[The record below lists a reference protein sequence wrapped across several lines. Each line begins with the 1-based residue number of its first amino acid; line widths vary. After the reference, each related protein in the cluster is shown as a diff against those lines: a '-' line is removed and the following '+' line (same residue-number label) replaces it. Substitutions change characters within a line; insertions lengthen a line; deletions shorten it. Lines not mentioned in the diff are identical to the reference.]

1 MKQINLIITITAFIL
16 ISSGCA
22 KKDNGHGHSHHGH
35 SHHGHSHDGHS
46 HHGHSHS
53 NQKKDLGPN
62 GGRILKTMTPELEF
76 FVREDRRVQ
85 ITALKDHKAIPVNGL
100 TATLTGGDRIN
111 PPTLTFTKEG
121 DILVSDKPLPEGD
134 NIPVILQI
142 KNTPDATPVKE
153 KIQVNLSGCS
163 TCEYREYACI
173 CNHQHGHQDYLGD
186 HKHH

>member
-22 KKDNGHGHSHHGH
+22 KKDHDHGHSHN
-35 SHHGHSHDGHS
+35 GHSHDGHS
-46 HHGHSHS
+46 H
-53 NQKKDLGPN
+53 NTTKKDPGPN
-62 GGRILKTMTPELEF
+62 GGRILNTMTPALEF

-85 ITALKDHKAIPVNGL
+85 ITALKDLKAIPVNGL
-100 TATLTGGDRIN
+100 TATLMAVTESTQ
-111 PPTLTFTKEG
+111 PPLIYQRRRYFSFGQTTTR
-121 DILVSDKPLPEGD
+121 GD

-142 KNTPDATPVKE
+142 KTRPTTPVKE

-186 HKHH
+186 HKHY